1 MGMRI
6 EDGKVVEVESS
17 RWQDAFKDSVNSI
30 DLELVL
36 SQLDLESWMPE
47 WLGDEKK
54 YGEDDID
61 CLDWREIALR
71 GIYNCA
77 VDAKRILVAEYG
89 LGESDFAEDD
99 VA

>member
-77 VDAKRILVAEYG
+77 VDAKRILVTEYG
-89 LGESDFAEDD
+89 LEESDFADDD

>member
-77 VDAKRILVAEYG
+77 VDAKRILVTEYG
-89 LGESDFAEDD
+89 LQESDFADDD

>member
-6 EDGKVVEVESS
+6 IDGKVVEVESS
-17 RWQDAFKDSVNSI
+17 RWQDAFKDAVNAI
-30 DLELVL
+30 GLRLVL

-77 VDAKRILVAEYG
+77 VDAKRILVTEYG
-89 LGESDFAEDD
+89 LEDSDFAEDD

>member
-36 SQLDLESWMPE
+36 SQLDLESWIPE

-77 VDAKRILVAEYG
+77 VDAKRILVTEYG
-89 LGESDFAEDD
+89 LEESDFADDD

>member
-1 MGMRI
+1 MRI
-6 EDGKVVEVESS
+6 VDGKVVEVESS
-17 RWQDAFKDSVNSI
+17 GWQDAFKDAINNI
-30 DLELVL
+30 GLGLVL
-36 SQLDLESWMPE
+36 GQLDLESWMPE

-77 VDAKRILVAEYG
+77 VDAKRILVTEYG
-89 LGESDFAEDD
+89 LEESDFAEDD